1 MANLAFESPCLKFPL
16 IRKNIESANIIWK
29 CRHKVYIWDDYYQGC
44 ENSLILSYLIKCL
57 DINTINFA
65 RNLILYNK
73 YYKKKAKVT
82 GRVERFH

>member
-1 MANLAFESPCLKFPL
+1 MVNWAFVSPGLKCPSA
-16 IRKNIESANIIWK
+16 RKNIESANIIPK

-57 DINTINFA
+57 DINTINFT